1 MPVNVG
7 VCIWVNGRKK
17 LPYLDKETFK
27 LLFVSI
33 IRPHLE
39 YGAPIWNTHQKTLV
53 KTIENV
59 QRRATKLLPGMKDL
73 SYKDRLKSLK
83 LPTLQYRRYRGDMIE
98 MFKQTH
104 KDAARCFVEIRSGEA
119 SNIRKHAFTV
129 TNGKWKSNLK
139 RFAFK
144 CRVSGQWNHL
154 PTHVVNAESLNTF
167 KNRLDKVWLKD
178 DRMFDIDADLP
189 TLASERNNRY
199 IVEDSNE

>member
-1 MPVNVG
+1 M
-7 VCIWVNGRKK
+7 
-17 LPYLDKETFK
+17 E
-27 LLFVSI
+27 
-33 IRPHLE
+33 
-39 YGAPIWNTHQKTLV
+39 
-53 KTIENV
+53 
-59 QRRATKLLPGMKDL
+59 DL

-98 MFKQTH
+98 MFKLTH
-104 KDAARCFVEIRSGEA
+104 DHYDKDARGFVEIRSGEA
-119 SNIRKHAFTV
+119 YYIRKHAFTV